1 MAKVQQKSEKI
12 TAFGGIFFVLD
23 KFDSILSSV
32 IDSHLGLRSTLI
44 GYQYSEIIRAH
55 KVSDTLHFVSMQQ
68 DILESFRHYNCWF
81 LHHYF
86 HISSAK
92 IIIFVHNEC

>member
-1 MAKVQQKSEKI
+1 
-12 TAFGGIFFVLD
+12 
-23 KFDSILSSV
+23 
-32 IDSHLGLRSTLI
+32 
-44 GYQYSEIIRAH
+44 
-55 KVSDTLHFVSMQQ
+55 MQQ
-68 DILESFRHYNCWF
+68 YLFTTLGNNNRRF